1 MADTKQTPE
10 HGAIIIEATLTLSF
24 FMFAIFTLLSVI
36 QVAYAQSRMS
46 VALCSA
52 TKSIAEYAHIYY
64 ATGMDQALSGTGGKS
79 SDLFGEIG
87 DFLETVGGEL
97 GPISEELSNF
107 MSGAGRAAG
116 ETSIT
121 TLLKNEVGSELVV
134 GLMDTNL
141 GDGSEGSAKAFKKH
155 YRIEDVNLL
164 ESRVLENGSGNI
176 YFRVKYKIKVIKL
189 LNIDYAFN
197 MSSWAYTDAWGDTG
211 STGSDK

>member
-1 MADTKQTPE
+1 MADTKQRPE
-10 HGAIIIEATLTLSF
+10 HGAIIIEGTLTLSF
-24 FMFAIFTLLSVI
+24 FMFAIFTLLSLI
-36 QVAYAQSRMS
+36 QISYAQSRMS

-52 TKSIAEYAHIYY
+52 TKSIAEYAHIYF
-64 ATGMDQALSGTGGKS
+64 ATGMDKALSGTGGKS

-107 MSGAGRAAG
+107 MTGAGRAAG
-116 ETSIT
+116 ETSIAA
-121 TLLKNEVGSELVV
+121 LLKNEVGSELVV